1 MTCSGHPIEGH
12 HMTEDDAEDLLGAI
26 PPLSFITCLIRVLA
40 ARITA
45 AAHATASDVVNM
57 RRMRILVTGAAGV
70 LGRMTVPLL
79 RERGHQLATPSSSQ
93 LDLFDVEQVWE
104 AVHDVHAVLHLATR
118 IPTPDRRNL
127 PGAWDVND
135 RLRADTTRLIVD
147 SALSAQTELIVVPTA
162 AFVYPPGPAD
172 ESTPLADLPEF
183 LRSALEAEAQLRRFT
198 YAGRRGVALRL
209 GSLYGP
215 EAASAMPTDRY
226 NVHLHTH
233 DAGRALVA
241 ALSCPGGIYNVCD
254 DTDPV
259 NHDRFTEATGWR
271 PRQTQ

>member
-1 MTCSGHPIEGH
+1 
-12 HMTEDDAEDLLGAI
+12 
-26 PPLSFITCLIRVLA
+26 
-40 ARITA
+40 
-45 AAHATASDVVNM
+45 M
-57 RRMRILVTGAAGV
+57 RRMRILVTGASGV

-93 LDLFDVEQVWE
+93 LDLFDVKQVWE
-104 AVHDVHAVLHLATR
+104 AIHDVHAVLHLATR
-118 IPTPDRRNL
+118 IPTPDRRNR
-127 PGAWDVND
+127 PGAWEVND
-135 RLRADTTRLIVD
+135 RLRGDATRLLVD
-147 SALSAQTELIVVPTA
+147 GALSAKTELIVVPTA

-226 NVHLHTH
+226 NVHLHTR

-259 NHDRFTEATGWR
+259 SHDRFTEVTGWR

>member
-1 MTCSGHPIEGH
+1 
-12 HMTEDDAEDLLGAI
+12 
-26 PPLSFITCLIRVLA
+26 
-40 ARITA
+40 
-45 AAHATASDVVNM
+45 M
-57 RRMRILVTGAAGV
+57 RRMRILVTGASGV
-70 LGRMTVPLL
+70 LGRVTVPLL
-79 RERGHQLATPSSSQ
+79 GERGHQLATPSSTQ
-93 LDLFDVEQVWE
+93 LDLFDAEQVRE

-118 IPTPDRRNL
+118 IPTLDRRNL

-135 RLRADTTRLIVD
+135 RLRADATRLLVD
-147 SALSAQTELIVVPTA
+147 AALSAKTELIVVPTA

-172 ESTPLADLPEF
+172 ESTPVADLHEF

-198 YAGRRGVALRL
+198 DAGRRGVALRL

-254 DTDPV
+254 DADPV
-259 NHDRFTEATGWR
+259 SHDRFTEATGWR